1 MCVCLGMFQR
11 GRLLEW
17 ELKLVLLN
25 VGIINILGLLFQVEL
40 EWVFLL
46 LWAQNNDLLFFKS
59 NILIAY

>member
-1 MCVCLGMFQR
+1 MQPINKLIKERKNMATMCVCLGMFQR

-40 EWVFLL
+40 E
-46 LWAQNNDLLFFKS
+46 
-59 NILIAY
+59 